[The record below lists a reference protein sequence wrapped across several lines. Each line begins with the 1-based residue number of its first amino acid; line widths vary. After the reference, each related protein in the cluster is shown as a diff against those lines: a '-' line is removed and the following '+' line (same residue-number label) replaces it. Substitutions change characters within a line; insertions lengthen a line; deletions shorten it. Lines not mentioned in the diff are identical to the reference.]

1 MSKKS
6 IPFIE
11 VTNEPFRNCKLK
23 SFQKK
28 TKFQRLL
35 KLDILSCSLVEKCA
49 ISCYLSILAQL
60 HHLLLNITLRQAT
73 SNFAMHFQLNHN
85 PISPQD
91 LPCRI
96 LNPPAG
102 QTFQPRS
109 KLWRWPKFQNQK
121 YLCSQAVMVAA
132 LAPWTFQSPLPAA
145 SNKQCVLT
153 REDTQVMVMVMVM
166 YMVVMMLNI

>member
-60 HHLLLNITLRQAT
+60 HQLLLNITLRQAT

-96 LNPPAG
+96 LNLSATVKIVTLAKV
-102 QTFQPRS
+102 Q
-109 KLWRWPKFQNQK
+109 KPKVS
-121 YLCSQAVMVAA
+121 LSSGSDGIGPGPLDLPIT
-132 LAPWTFQSPLPAA
+132 LASSL
-145 SNKQCVLT
+145 
-153 REDTQVMVMVMVM
+153 
-166 YMVVMMLNI
+166 

>member
-60 HHLLLNITLRQAT
+60 HQLLLNITLRQAT
-73 SNFAMHFQLNHN
+73 SNFALPAQSQSN
-85 PISPQD
+85 ISTRSALSYYKSSNWANLSATVKIVTLAKVPKPKVSLSSGSDGSGPGPLD
-91 LPCRI
+91 LPI
-96 LNPPAG
+96 
-102 QTFQPRS
+102 T
-109 KLWRWPKFQNQK
+109 
-121 YLCSQAVMVAA
+121 
-132 LAPWTFQSPLPAA
+132 LASSL
-145 SNKQCVLT
+145 
-153 REDTQVMVMVMVM
+153 
-166 YMVVMMLNI
+166 